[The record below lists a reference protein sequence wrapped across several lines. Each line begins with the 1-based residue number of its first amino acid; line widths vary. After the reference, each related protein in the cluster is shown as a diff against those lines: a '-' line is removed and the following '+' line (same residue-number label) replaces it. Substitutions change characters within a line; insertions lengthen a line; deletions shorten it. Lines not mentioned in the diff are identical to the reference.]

1 MTKTFLYVRVST
13 TEQTSEHQLMQAR
26 DAGFHILAEDVIT
39 DHGTSGVSTR
49 LADREGG
56 KELLHKLRDGDT
68 LVVRWL
74 DRLGRNYRDVTD
86 TLRELLRR
94 GVTIKT
100 VINRQTFEAHPN
112 SATDEAVRDALIG
125 FMAAQAEAQAQ
136 ATKEAQAAGIAH
148 HKATSPEKFRG
159 RKPTFNR
166 DQFEEVTT
174 LAEAGQGHS
183 AIAKATGLNR
193 NAVIRI
199 ATDPEKAKSMLI
211 KWDMWARPEDA
222 A

>member
-1 MTKTFLYVRVST
+1 MTKTFLYARVST
-13 TEQTSEHQLMQAR
+13 SEQTSAHQLEQAR
-26 DAGFHILAEDVIT
+26 AAGFEIADEDVIT
-39 DHGTSGVSTR
+39 DHGTSGVSTK
-49 LADREGG
+49 LAEREGG
-56 KELLHKLRDGDT
+56 KELLHKLRDGDV

-94 GVTIKT
+94 GVTVKT
-100 VINRQTFEAHPN
+100 VISRQTFEARPL
-112 SATDEAVRDALIG
+112 STTEEAVRDAIIG

-148 HKATSPEKFRG
+148 HKATSPEKFKG
-159 RKPTFNR
+159 RKPTFDR
-166 DQFEEVTT
+166 AQFDEV
-174 LAEAGQGHS
+174 LALVEAGSGHS

-199 ATDPEKAKSMLI
+199 AADPAKAVQSL
-211 KWDMWARPEDA
+211 ARWGL
-222 A
+222 

>member
-1 MTKTFLYVRVST
+1 MTKTFLYARVST
-13 TEQTSEHQLMQAR
+13 SEQTSEHQLVQAR
-26 DAGFHILAEDVIT
+26 NAGFGILDEDVIT

-49 LADREGG
+49 LADRKGG

-100 VINRQTFEAHPN
+100 VINKQTFEAHPK
-112 SATDEAVRDALIG
+112 SATDEAIRDALIG

-148 HKATSPEKFRG
+148 HRATTPEKFKG
-159 RKPTFNR
+159 RKPGFTR
-166 DQFEEVTT
+166 EQFGQVTA
-174 LAEAGQGHS
+174 LLDAGQGHS
-183 AIAKATGLNR
+183 AVAKETGVHR
-193 NAVIRI
+193 NTVIRI
-199 ATDPEKAKSMLI
+199 ARDQS
-211 KWDMWARPEDA
+211 A
-222 A
+222 AEAALSRWGM